1 MLDLV
6 LFSRASK
13 ESTGLV
19 EGFRCNFLGTLC
31 RRHLRKACLHC
42 LCTESA
48 SVVLCWTSLIFFRNR
63 IAFLSIVTQ
72 KLKEALVS
80 TELDASD
87 LEVVPGVGEKRLDV
101 GLELRKGLRMLL
113 GTLTADESAEGDVD
127 VAAAVV
133 LAVDAVGVELL
144 LSDPLAQIGGNF

>member
-1 MLDLV
+1 M
-6 LFSRASK
+6 
-13 ESTGLV
+13 
-19 EGFRCNFLGTLC
+19 
-31 RRHLRKACLHC
+31 
-42 LCTESA
+42 
-48 SVVLCWTSLIFFRNR
+48 CWTSLIFFRNR